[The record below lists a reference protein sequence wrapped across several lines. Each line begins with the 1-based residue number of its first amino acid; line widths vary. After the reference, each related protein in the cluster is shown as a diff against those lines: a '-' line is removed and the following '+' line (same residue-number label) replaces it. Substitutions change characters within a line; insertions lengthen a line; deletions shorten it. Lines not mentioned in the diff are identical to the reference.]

1 MTDTMEW
8 LKSLERDGHGRV
20 KDTLVNLKNILL
32 NDEKLE
38 GIAYNSQNFR
48 IMNKTAMPWGRA
60 GEYFS
65 DWDEASLRVYIAET
79 YGFDTSKKLATV
91 IKDVSGMRIFN
102 PVKDY
107 LESLPAWD
115 GMLRVDNLLVDYLG
129 AEPSPYVRAVTRKAL
144 VAAVARIYE
153 PGIKFDY
160 VLVLNGKQGIGKSE
174 LFKRLAGKWHSD
186 SLAITDMRDKTA
198 AEKLQGKWIVEL
210 SELVGISKMDDATIK
225 AFITREDDEYRDS
238 YGKYCTSHKRQCILV
253 GTANMPDGFLRDV
266 TGNRRYWP
274 VDVAYNEERNP
285 YNLDEAEI
293 KQIWAEAL
301 VYYKQGE
308 KLYLDKELEQ
318 VAIEQQTKAMEQ
330 DSRAGIVRKYLD
342 TPIPE
347 NWDKMSLSTRR
358 EWLNGSY
365 IDVETMQLPKVQP
378 RKRVSNIEI
387 FVECFGKEASDLDNK
402 QSRDITKI
410 MSTIDGWE
418 KSKRERISLYGQQCC
433 YVKMT

>member
-1 MTDTMEW
+1 
-8 LKSLERDGHGRV
+8 
-20 KDTLVNLKNILL
+20 
-32 NDEKLE
+32 
-38 GIAYNSQNFR
+38 
-48 IMNKTAMPWGRA
+48 MNKTAMPWGRA

-65 DWDEASLRVYIAET
+65 DWDEASLRVYIAEN

-91 IKDVSGMRIFN
+91 IKDVSGMRVFN
-102 PVKDY
+102 PVKEY
-107 LESLPAWD
+107 LEGLPAWD
-115 GMLRVDNLLVDYLG
+115 GVLRVDDLLVDYLG
-129 AEPSPYVRAVTRKAL
+129 AQRTPYVQAVTRKAL

-198 AEKLQGKWIVEL
+198 AEKL
-210 SELVGISKMDDATIK
+210 
-225 AFITREDDEYRDS
+225 
-238 YGKYCTSHKRQCILV
+238 H
-253 GTANMPDGFLRDV
+253 
-266 TGNRRYWP
+266 
-274 VDVAYNEERNP
+274 
-285 YNLDEAEI
+285 
-293 KQIWAEAL
+293 
-301 VYYKQGE
+301 
-308 KLYLDKELEQ
+308 LDKELEQ

-347 NWDKMSLSTRR
+347 DWDKMSLSTRR